1 MKIEIVLEW
10 LVWSIAFF
18 IFISFVSNMR
28 KEAKKSMPIHENI
41 ILQAILFFICLV
53 IFLFNH
59 WNKFHLLW
67 LFPLSFI
74 ASFIIVFIL
83 MRIPI
88 ISSLIR
94 IFIKL
99 FASIFLFG
107 IKTQIIGAPFTK

>member
-10 LVWSIAFF
+10 LVWFIAFF

-28 KEAKKSMPIHENI
+28 KEAKNSMPIHENI
-41 ILQAILFFICLV
+41 ILQTILFLICLI

-67 LFPLSFI
+67 LFPLCFVS
-74 ASFIIVFIL
+74 SFIIIFIL

-94 IFIKL
+94 ISIKL

-107 IKTQIIGAPFTK
+107 IETKIVGAPFTK